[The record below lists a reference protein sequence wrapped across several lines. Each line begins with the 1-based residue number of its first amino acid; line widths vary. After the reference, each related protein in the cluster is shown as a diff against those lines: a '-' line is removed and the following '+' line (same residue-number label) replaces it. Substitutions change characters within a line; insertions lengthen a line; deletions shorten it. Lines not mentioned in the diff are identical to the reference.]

1 MYALDTR
8 NCRTEHALI
17 KQNTTPKPDNGP
29 RVRLV
34 AVSAE
39 EAGQR
44 IDNYLLRELKGV
56 PKSHVYRILRSG
68 EVRVNSGRID
78 AAYRLASG
86 DVVRIPPVRVAATPD
101 ISKVRIPEGTSL
113 KPHVLL
119 EDDAIIAL
127 AKPSGLAV
135 HGGSGVT
142 LGVIELL
149 RREYSHLK
157 FLELV
162 HRLDRETSGILL
174 IAKRRSA
181 LTGLHAALR
190 DGKMEKHYLALGSG
204 IWKGGRRH
212 VRISLMK
219 FLTDE
224 GERRV
229 SADAEGKDA
238 HSIFTPVKQFKDCV
252 LVDAQIK
259 TGRTHQIRVHMAH
272 EGHPILGDAKYGDF
286 TLNRDVSKR
295 GLKRMF
301 LHAHSLAFDHPIT
314 GERVVLECP
323 LPIDLSGYL
332 ATLKKS
338 D

>member
-1 MYALDTR
+1 MIR
-8 NCRTEHALI
+8 
-17 KQNTTPKPDNGP
+17 QNASPKPDSGP
-29 RVRLV
+29 RVKLV
-34 AVSAE
+34 VISPD

-78 AAYRLASG
+78 AAYRLVGG

-101 ISKVRIPEGTSL
+101 LSRVRIPEGTTL
-113 KPHVLL
+113 KPHVLM

-135 HGGSGVT
+135 HGGSGVS

-204 IWKGGRRH
+204 VWKGGRRH
-212 VRISLMK
+212 VRVSLMK
-219 FLTDE
+219 FLTDG

-229 SADAEGKDA
+229 SADTQGQDA
-238 HSIFTPVKQFKDCV
+238 HSIFTPLKQFKDCV

-286 TLNRDVSKR
+286 TRNREVAKG

-314 GERVVLECP
+314 GERLALECP
-323 LPIDLSGYL
+323 LPDDLSGYL
-332 ATLKKS
+332 AKLEKTGQS
-338 D
+338 HARIV

>member
-1 MYALDTR
+1 MVT
-8 NCRTEHALI
+8 I
-17 KQNTTPKPDNGP
+17 QPD
-29 RVRLV
+29 
-34 AVSAE
+34 

-78 AAYRLASG
+78 AAYRLTGG
-86 DVVRIPPVRVAATPD
+86 DVIRIPPVRVAARP
-101 ISKVRIPEGTSL
+101 SAERVRIPEGTTL
-113 KPHVLL
+113 RPHILF

-127 AKPSGLAV
+127 AKPAGLAV
-135 HGGSGVT
+135 HGGSGVS

-149 RREYSHLK
+149 RREYPHAN

-174 IAKRRSA
+174 VAKKRSA

-190 DGKMEKHYLALGSG
+190 DGKMQKHYLALADGH
-204 IWKGGRRH
+204 WHGGRRH
-212 VRISLMK
+212 VRASLRK
-219 FLTDE
+219 YLTDG

-229 SADAEGKDA
+229 SVDEDGQGA
-238 HSIFTPVKQFKDCV
+238 HSIFTPQRQFNRAV
-252 LVDAQIK
+252 LLDAEIR
-259 TGRTHQIRVHMAH
+259 TGRTHQIRVHLAH

-286 TLNRDVSKR
+286 ARNREVAKA

-301 LHAHSLAFDHPIT
+301 LHAHSLAFAHPLT
-314 GERVVLECP
+314 GEPLQLQCP
-323 LPIDLSGYL
+323 LPADLVKYL
-332 ATLKKS
+332 AVLEREERAVGTL
-338 D
+338 